1 MEMVVSTGAPD
12 PFQAVM
18 GLKLSGSSEAS
29 GDFNAQHRRRAE
41 ILAATRRLLAADGHQ
56 RFTIRSVSEACS
68 LTAQTIHNS
77 FGCKVDLL
85 RTALN
90 EHTLMIDSHALRQTR
105 NPAAFLMLAIAYYQ
119 SALERPDF
127 LREFMFTTFSPRQ
140 PLRDSLMKFG
150 IDLKTQMLNAMA
162 RRNLLKP
169 CVNPRIAAEQIA
181 YVNTF
186 GLLEWAENDDL
197 SQLYEKLVLG
207 NGTILLGILV
217 PEKAREI
224 ERWLCDP
231 ANRQRCSEGTAPLL
245 A

>member
-1 MEMVVSTGAPD
+1 MELVVSQGVPD
-12 PFQAVM
+12 PYQAVM
-18 GLKLSGSSEAS
+18 GLKLSGAS
-29 GDFNAQHRRRAE
+29 DSGNDFNAQHRRRAE

-85 RTALN
+85 RAALN
-90 EHTLMIDSHALRQTR
+90 EHTLMVDSHALRHTR

-119 SALERPDF
+119 SALEKPDF
-127 LREFMFTTFSPRQ
+127 MREFMFTTFSPRQ

-197 SQLYEKLVLG
+197 DQLYEKLVLG

-231 ANRQRCSEGTAPLL
+231 ANRQSNPPMAALQSL
-245 A
+245 

>member
-1 MEMVVSTGAPD
+1 MEMVASTGAPD
-12 PFQAVM
+12 PYRAVM

-29 GDFNAQHRRRAE
+29 MDFNAQYRRRAE

-56 RFTIRSVSEACS
+56 KFTIRSVSEACS

-85 RTALN
+85 KSALN
-90 EHTLMIDSHALRQTR
+90 EHTLMVDSHALRHTR
-105 NPAAFLMLAIAYYQ
+105 NPATFLMLAIAYYQ
-119 SALERPDF
+119 SAMERPEF
-127 LREFMFTTFSPRQ
+127 MREFMFTTFSPRQ

-150 IDLKTQMLNAMA
+150 IDLKTQMLNTMA

-169 CVNPRIAAEQIA
+169 CVNTRIAAEQIA

-231 ANRQRCSEGTAPLL
+231 ANRQRCSAAPAALL
-245 A
+245 D